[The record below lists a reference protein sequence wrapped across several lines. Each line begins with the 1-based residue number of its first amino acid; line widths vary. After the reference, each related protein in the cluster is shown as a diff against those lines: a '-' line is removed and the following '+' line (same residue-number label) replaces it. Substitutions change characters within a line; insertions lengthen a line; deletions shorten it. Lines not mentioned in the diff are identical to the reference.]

1 MLLTIVFGIMLIGFL
16 LGIPVAF
23 TMSMAAFSYFVI
35 NPILPNT
42 MVPLRMVVGVESY
55 ELMAVPLYMLAAH
68 IMNSMGLTMRI
79 FKFTKALVGHFTG
92 GTAHVNILTSLIF
105 SGMSGS
111 ALADAS
117 GIGSVLIKAMKD
129 EGYDAEFSAAV
140 TGASATIGPIFPPSI
155 PMVLIG
161 AVAGISIGK
170 LFIGGVIPGI
180 LMAIYMSIVSY
191 ILSKKRHYPRRE
203 KAKWGELWYAFKDA
217 FPALTT
223 PVIILYGIL
232 GGIFTPTE
240 AGVVAVFYALIISTF
255 VYKESKLSVLFD
267 MLIKTGRETARIMF
281 IVGSAYALAWVLS
294 RERIALVLVDGIT
307 AISTNPIMV
316 LLLIIGAYLIIGC
329 FINPS
334 AAIIIFVPMLM
345 PLVKSVGINLIQFG
359 VITALTLMVGLLTP
373 PVGLSMY
380 IVCDI
385 AEISISQFV
394 RGMGWFWFAL
404 VLTILTMVFYPVV
417 ITWLPDLL
425 M

>member
-1 MLLTIVFGIMLIGFL
+1 MTLIIVFVIMLIGFL
-16 LGIPVAF
+16 VGIPVAF

-35 NPILPNT
+35 NPVLPNT

-92 GTAHVNILTSLIF
+92 GTAHVNILSSLIF

-203 KAKWGELWYAFKDA
+203 RAKWDELWRSFKDA

-223 PVIILYGIL
+223 PVVILYGIL

-240 AGVVAVFYALIISTF
+240 AGVVAVFYALVISTF
-255 VYKESKLSVLFD
+255 VYKESNLSLLFD

-307 AISTNPIMV
+307 AISTNPIIV
-316 LLLIIGAYLIIGC
+316 LLLIILAYLIVGC

-345 PLVKSVGINLIQFG
+345 PLVKSVGIDLIQFG

-380 IVCDI
+380 IVCDV
-385 AEISISQFV
+385 AGISISQFV
-394 RGMGWFWFAL
+394 RGMGWFWLAL
-404 VLTILTMVFYPVV
+404 VFTILTMVFYPAVV
-417 ITWLPDLL
+417 TWLPELL

>member
-1 MLLTIVFGIMLIGFL
+1 MSLTIVFGIMLIGFL
-16 LGIPVAF
+16 VGIPVAF

-191 ILSKKRHYPRRE
+191 ILSKKRYYPRRE
-203 KAKWGELWYAFKDA
+203 RAKWVELWSSFKDA

-255 VYKESKLSVLFD
+255 VYKERNLSLLFD
-267 MLIKTGRETARIMF
+267 MLIKTGIETARIMF

-307 AISTNPIMV
+307 AISTNPIVV
-316 LLLIIGAYLIIGC
+316 LLLIIVAYLVIGC

-345 PLVKSVGINLIQFG
+345 PLVKSMGINLIQFG

-373 PVGLSMY
+373 PMGLSMY
-380 IVCDI
+380 IVCDL
-385 AEISISQFV
+385 AEISIYQFV
-394 RGMGWFWFAL
+394 RGMGWFWLAL
-404 VLTILTMVFYPVV
+404 IITILTMVFYPVV
-417 ITWLPDLL
+417 VTWLPDLL

>member
-1 MLLTIVFGIMLIGFL
+1 MLLAFVFGIMAIGFL
-16 LGIPVAF
+16 IGIPVAF
-23 TMSMAAFSYFVI
+23 TMSLAAFSYFVM

-92 GTAHVNILTSLIF
+92 GTAHVNILSSLIF

-203 KAKWGELWYAFKDA
+203 KAKWGELWSSFKDA

-232 GGIFTPTE
+232 GGVFTPTE

-255 VYKESKLSVLFD
+255 VYKESNIAVLFD
-267 MLIKTGRETARIMF
+267 MLVKTGRDTARIMF

-294 RERIALVLVDGIT
+294 RERVALVLVDSIT
-307 AISTNPIMV
+307 AISINPIVV
-316 LLLIIGAYLIIGC
+316 LLLIIVAYLVIGC

-345 PLVKSVGINLIQFG
+345 PLVRSVEINLIQFG

-373 PVGLSMY
+373 PMGLSMY
-380 IVCDI
+380 IVCDV
-385 AEISISQFV
+385 AGISISQFV
-394 RGMGWFWFAL
+394 RAMGWFWLAL

-417 ITWLPDLL
+417 VTWLPDLL

>member
-1 MLLTIVFGIMLIGFL
+1 MSLAIVFGIMIIGFL
-16 LGIPVAF
+16 IGIPVAF
-23 TMSMAAFSYFVI
+23 TMSMAAFSYFVF

-79 FKFTKALVGHFTG
+79 FKFTKNLVGHVSG
-92 GTAHVNILTSLIF
+92 GTAQVNILSSLIF

-111 ALADAS
+111 ALADVS

-191 ILSKKRHYPRRE
+191 ILSKKRNYPRSE
-203 KAKWGELWYAFKDA
+203 KAKWGELWSSFKEA

-223 PVIILYGIL
+223 PVVILYGIL

-240 AGVVAVFYALIISTF
+240 AGVIAVFYALIISTF
-255 VYKESKLSVLFD
+255 VYKESNISVLFD
-267 MLIKTGRETARIMF
+267 MLVKTGVETARIMC

-294 RERIALVLVDGIT
+294 RERIALILVDIVT
-307 AISTNPIMV
+307 KISTNPTVIL
-316 LLLIIGAYLIIGC
+316 LLLIVAYLIIGC
-329 FINPS
+329 FINAS

-345 PLVKSVGINLIQFG
+345 PLVNSVGIDLIQFG

-385 AEISISQFV
+385 AGISISQFV
-394 RGMGWFWFAL
+394 RAMGWFWLAL
-404 VLTILTMVFYPVV
+404 VIAILTIVFFPAVV
-417 ITWLPDLL
+417 TWLPNLL

>member
-1 MLLTIVFGIMLIGFL
+1 MSLTIVFGIMLIGFL
-16 LGIPVAF
+16 VGIPVAF

-35 NPILPNT
+35 NPVLPNT
-42 MVPLRMVVGVESY
+42 MVPLRMVVGAESY

-92 GTAHVNILTSLIF
+92 GTAHVNILSSLIF

-180 LMAIYMSIVSY
+180 LMAVYMSIVSY

-203 KAKWGELWYAFKDA
+203 RAKWDELWFSFKDA

-223 PVIILYGIL
+223 PVVILYGIL

-240 AGVVAVFYALIISTF
+240 AGGVAVFYALVISTF
-255 VYKESKLSVLFD
+255 VYKESNLSILFD

-307 AISTNPIMV
+307 AISTDPIIV
-316 LLLIIGAYLIIGC
+316 LLLIIVAYLIVGC

-345 PLVKSVGINLIQFG
+345 PLVKSVGIDLIQFG

-380 IVCDI
+380 IVCDV

-394 RGMGWFWFAL
+394 RGMGWFWLAL
-404 VLTILTMVFYPVV
+404 VFTILTMVFYPAVV
-417 ITWLPDLL
+417 TWLPNLL

>member
-1 MLLTIVFGIMLIGFL
+1 MTLIIVFVIMLIGFL
-16 LGIPVAF
+16 VGIPVAF
-23 TMSMAAFSYFVI
+23 TMSMAAFSYFVM
-35 NPILPNT
+35 NPVLPNT

-92 GTAHVNILTSLIF
+92 GTAHVNILSSLIF

-203 KAKWGELWYAFKDA
+203 RAKWDELWRSFKDA

-223 PVIILYGIL
+223 PVVILYGIL

-240 AGVVAVFYALIISTF
+240 AGVVAVFYALVISTF
-255 VYKESKLSVLFD
+255 VYKESNLSLLFD

-307 AISTNPIMV
+307 AISTNPIIV
-316 LLLIIGAYLIIGC
+316 LLLIILAYLIVGC

-345 PLVKSVGINLIQFG
+345 PLVKSVGIDLIQFG

-380 IVCDI
+380 IVCDV
-385 AEISISQFV
+385 AGISISQFV
-394 RGMGWFWFAL
+394 RGMGWFWLAL
-404 VLTILTMVFYPVV
+404 VFTILTMVFYPAVV
-417 ITWLPDLL
+417 TWLPELL

>member
-1 MLLTIVFGIMLIGFL
+1 MSLTIVFGIMLIGFL
-16 LGIPVAF
+16 VGIPVAF

-35 NPILPNT
+35 NPVLPNT
-42 MVPLRMVVGVESY
+42 MVPLRMVVGAESY

-92 GTAHVNILTSLIF
+92 GTAHVNILSSLIF

-180 LMAIYMSIVSY
+180 LMAVYMSIVSY

-203 KAKWGELWYAFKDA
+203 RAKWNELWSSFKDA

-223 PVIILYGIL
+223 PVVILYGIL

-240 AGVVAVFYALIISTF
+240 AGVIAVFYALVISTF
-255 VYKESKLSVLFD
+255 VYKESNFSVLFD

-294 RERIALVLVDGIT
+294 RERIALILVDSIT
-307 AISTNPIMV
+307 TVSSNPIIV
-316 LLLIIGAYLIIGC
+316 LLLIILAYLVVGC

-345 PLVKSVGINLIQFG
+345 PLVKSVGIDLIQFG

-380 IVCDI
+380 IVCDV

-394 RGMGWFWFAL
+394 RGMGWFWLAL
-404 VLTILTMVFYPVV
+404 VFTILTMVFYPAVV
-417 ITWLPDLL
+417 TWLPDLL

>member
-1 MLLTIVFGIMLIGFL
+1 
-16 LGIPVAF
+16 
-23 TMSMAAFSYFVI
+23 
-35 NPILPNT
+35 
-42 MVPLRMVVGVESY
+42 
-55 ELMAVPLYMLAAH
+55 
-68 IMNSMGLTMRI
+68 
-79 FKFTKALVGHFTG
+79 
-92 GTAHVNILTSLIF
+92 
-105 SGMSGS
+105 GMSGS

-180 LMAIYMSIVSY
+180 LMAVYMSIVSY

-203 KAKWGELWYAFKDA
+203 RAKWNELWSSFKDA

-223 PVIILYGIL
+223 PVVILYGIL

-240 AGVVAVFYALIISTF
+240 AGVIAVFYALVISTF
-255 VYKESKLSVLFD
+255 VYKESNFSVLFD

-294 RERIALVLVDGIT
+294 RERIALILVDSIT
-307 AISTNPIMV
+307 TVSSNPIIV
-316 LLLIIGAYLIIGC
+316 LLLIILAYLVVGC

-345 PLVKSVGINLIQFG
+345 PLVKSVGIDLIQFG

-380 IVCDI
+380 IVCDV

-394 RGMGWFWFAL
+394 RGMGWFWLAL
-404 VLTILTMVFYPVV
+404 VFTILTMVFYPAVV
-417 ITWLPDLL
+417 TWLPDLL

>member
-1 MLLTIVFGIMLIGFL
+1 MSLTIVFGIMLIGFL
-16 LGIPVAF
+16 IGIPVAF
-23 TMSMAAFSYFVI
+23 TMCLAAFSYFVL

-79 FKFTKALVGHFTG
+79 FKFTKTLLGHFSG
-92 GTAHVNILTSLIF
+92 GTAQVNILSSLIF

-111 ALADAS
+111 ALADVS

-180 LMAIYMSIVSY
+180 LMAVYMSIVTY
-191 ILSKKRHYPRRE
+191 ILSKKRNYPRNER
-203 KAKWGELWYAFKDA
+203 AQWGMLWSTFKDA

-223 PVIILYGIL
+223 PVVILYGIL

-240 AGVVAVFYALIISTF
+240 AGVVAVFYALVISTLF
-255 VYKESKLSVLFD
+255 YKENNFRVLFD
-267 MLIKTGRETARIMF
+267 MLVKTGLETARIMV
-281 IVGSAYALAWVLS
+281 IVGSAYSLAWVLS
-294 RERIALVLVDGIT
+294 RERIALVLVDVVT
-307 AISTNPIMV
+307 SISTNPTVV
-316 LLLIIGAYLIIGC
+316 LLLLIGAFLLVGC

-345 PLVKSVGINLIQFG
+345 PLVKNVGINLIQFG

-380 IVCDI
+380 IVCDV
-385 AEISISQFV
+385 AGISIYQFV
-394 RGMGWFWFAL
+394 KGMGWFWLVL
-404 VLTILTMVFYPVV
+404 VLTILTMVFFPIVV
-417 ITWLPDLL
+417 TWLPDLL

>member
-1 MLLTIVFGIMLIGFL
+1 MSLTIVFGIMLIGFL
-16 LGIPVAF
+16 VGIPVAF

-35 NPILPNT
+35 NPVLPNT
-42 MVPLRMVVGVESY
+42 MVPLRMVMGVESY

-92 GTAHVNILTSLIF
+92 GTAHVNILSSLIF

-203 KAKWGELWYAFKDA
+203 KAKWGELWRSFKDA

-255 VYKESKLSVLFD
+255 VYKESNLSVLFE
-267 MLIKTGRETARIMF
+267 MLIKTGKETARIMF

-307 AISTNPIMV
+307 AISTNPIVV
-316 LLLIIGAYLIIGC
+316 LLLIIVAYLVIGC

-345 PLVKSVGINLIQFG
+345 PLIKSVGINLIQFG

-380 IVCDI
+380 IVCDV

-394 RGMGWFWFAL
+394 KGMSWFWLAL
-404 VLTILTMVFYPVV
+404 VITILTMVFYPVV
-417 ITWLPDLL
+417 VTWLPDLL